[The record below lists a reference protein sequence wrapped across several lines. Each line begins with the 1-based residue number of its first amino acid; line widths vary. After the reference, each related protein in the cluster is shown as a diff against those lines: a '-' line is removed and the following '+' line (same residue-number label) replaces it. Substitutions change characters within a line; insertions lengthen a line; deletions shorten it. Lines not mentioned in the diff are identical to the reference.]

1 MKTLIFII
9 AMLFAGVLVTFYA
22 LENPGYVLISRAPW
36 SIEMTLTVFI
46 PLMIVAFILFYLL
59 LFMIVRLWRIPRD
72 VGRWRGKRQAREAQA
87 ALIQGLTNLAEGN
100 WVEAETQLLA
110 GMRHGDTPLLNY
122 LGAALACEG
131 QGNSEKRDEYLALA
145 HKNAPQHDLAIGMTQ
160 AWLQHQAHQLE
171 QSLATLNELR
181 AETPKHRQVLKLLVR
196 VHVELRDWTGLI
208 NLIPDLRQSYAMT
221 TREIDELELQ
231 AHRELLRLSLP
242 SGRPGVLDKAWNAV
256 PKSLRRHAS
265 MIAIYARQL
274 IQQNEMTQA
283 EAVLRTAIED
293 NWDAALV
300 ELYGQAQGPNPA
312 EQLETAESWLTP
324 HRDEPKLLLTLGR
337 LALRNNQ
344 DSKARGYYEAC
355 VTQHGPLDAY
365 RELGNLLEKLGEK
378 DKALNTYR
386 RGLEMHASE
395 ARGLAS
401 ARGLGSTISR
411 FRAAR

>member
-9 AMLFAGVLVTFYA
+9 VLLFAATLIAFYA

-46 PLMIVAFILFYLL
+46 PLTIVAFFLFYLL

-72 VGRWRGKRQAREAQA
+72 VGRWRAKRNSREARD

-122 LGAALACEG
+122 LGAAMACEG

-145 HKNAPQHDLAIGMTQ
+145 HKNAPQYDLAIGMTQ
-160 AWLQHQAHQLE
+160 AWLQHQSRQME

-181 AETPKHRQVLKLLVR
+181 AETPKHRQVLKLLAQ
-196 VHVELRDWTGLI
+196 VHLELRDWTGLI

-231 AHRELLRLSLP
+231 AHRELLRLSIP
-242 SGRPGVLDKAWNAV
+242 SGRQGVLEKAWNAV
-256 PKSLRRHAS
+256 PKSLRRHPS

-283 EAVLRTAIED
+283 ESVLRAAIED
-293 NWDAALV
+293 NWDSALV

-312 EQLETAESWLTP
+312 EQLETAEGWLTP
-324 HRDEPKLLLTLGR
+324 HRDDPKLLLTLGR
-337 LALRNNQ
+337 LALRSNE

-355 VTQHGPLDAY
+355 LTQRGPADAY
-365 RELGNLLEKLGEK
+365 RELGKLLEKLGEK
-378 DKALNTYR
+378 DKALNCYR
-386 RGLEMHASE
+386 RGLEMVASE
-395 ARGLAS
+395 LRAP

>member
-9 AMLFAGVLVTFYA
+9 ALLFTAALITFYA

-46 PLMIVAFILFYLL
+46 PLMIAVFFLFYLL
-59 LFMIVRLWRIPRD
+59 LFLIVRLWRIPRD
-72 VGRWRGKRQAREAQA
+72 VGRWRGKRHDRESRTS
-87 ALIQGLTNLAEGN
+87 LIQGLTNLAEGN

-160 AWLQHQAHQLE
+160 AYLQHQAHQME

-181 AETPKHRQVLKLLVR
+181 ANAPKHRQVLKLLAQ
-196 VHVELRDWTGLI
+196 VHLELRDWTGLI
-208 NLIPDLRQSYAMT
+208 NLIPDLRQGYTMST
-221 TREIDELELQ
+221 KEIDELELQ
-231 AHRELLRLSLP
+231 AHRELLKLSIP
-242 SGRPGVLDKAWNAV
+242 SGRPGVLEKAWNAV
-256 PKSLRRHAS
+256 PKSLCRHPS

-274 IQQNEMTQA
+274 IQQNEMAQA
-283 EAVLRTAIED
+283 EAVLRSAIED
-293 NWDAALV
+293 NWDSALV
-300 ELYGQAQGPNPA
+300 ELYGQALGTNSA
-312 EQLETAESWLTP
+312 DQLETAEGWLAS
-324 HRDEPKLLLTLGR
+324 HRDDPKLLLTLAR
-337 LALRNNQ
+337 LAARNNQ
-344 DSKARGYYEAC
+344 DSKARGYYETCLA
-355 VTQHGPLDAY
+355 QHGPVDAY
-365 RELGNLLEKLGEK
+365 RELGNLLEKLGDK

-386 RGLEMHASE
+386 RGLEMVASE
-395 ARGLAS
+395 LRAIPARGQ
-401 ARGLGSTISR
+401 GSLISR